1 MKKFIL
7 ESAVI
12 LGVVLT
18 LGLATEAHSKEI
30 TVTAGAGMVDKV
42 AVGGIGVKR
51 GKYTIDGH
59 VGMGENKSAVS
70 VGVYRE
76 LIKFSDLGI
85 GVGLSAN
92 QSKELKGKIETKRTY
107 QGYDLQ
113 LDYDFEKVKMRGTIN
128 GNGDVKVG
136 IGFSF

>member
-1 MKKFIL
+1 MKRFIL
-7 ESAVI
+7 ESATI
-12 LGVVLT
+12 LAIVLT
-18 LGLATEAHSKEI
+18 LGTVAEATEI

-51 GKYTIDGH
+51 GKYTIDAH
-59 VGMGENKSAVS
+59 VGMGEKKSAIS

-92 QSKELKGKIETKRTY
+92 ESKSLKGKIETKRTY

-113 LDYDFEKVKMRGTIN
+113 LDYDFGKAQMRGTIN